1 MDGIIKLIQERGV
14 WVFLVGVITSIII
27 GIIKTPIKN
36 KVIPDGLDEEE
47 KTKRENIFDTV
58 AFFSTYIF
66 AFLGAMIYYLIINRS
81 FSILPIFSLSLPV
94 WTAQSMSYGI
104 WKKLGLKRFLELLL
118 KIFIKDKNKDGEITL
133 DEALAQVKDAYKN
146 GKLDLDT
153 LIKDATD
160 NAVENFDETV
170 AQAGQELDEAD
181 KVAVSEADPQVLE
194 TPPVSETKAEDES
207 QVVVNIS
214 KDVAVSKGKSIKF

>member
-170 AQAGQELDEAD
+170 AQAEQELDEAD
-181 KVAVSEADPQVLE
+181 KIAVSEADPQVLE

>member
-1 MDGIIKLIQERGV
+1 MDGIIKLIQEHGV
-14 WVFLVGVITSIII
+14 WVFLVGVITSLVI

-58 AFFSTYIF
+58 VFFSTYIF
-66 AFLGAMIYYLIINRS
+66 AFLGAIIYYLIINRS
-81 FSILPIFSLSLPV
+81 FSILPILSLSLPV
-94 WTAQSMSYGI
+94 WMAQSMSYGI
-104 WKKLGLKRFLELLL
+104 WKKLGLKRLLELLL
-118 KIFIKDKNKDGEITL
+118 KLFIKDKNNDGSISL
-133 DEALAQVKDAYKN
+133 DEALAQVKNAYKN

-160 NAVENFDETV
+160 NAVEGFDDTI
-170 AQAGQELDEAD
+170 AQVGQELDEAD
-181 KVAVSEADPQVLE
+181 KVTVNEADPKALE
-194 TPPVSETKAEDES
+194 ATPVSETKVEGES

>member
-1 MDGIIKLIQERGV
+1 MDGIIKLIQEHGV
-14 WVFLVGVITSIII
+14 WVFLVGVITSLVI

-36 KVIPDGLDEEE
+36 KAIPDSLEGEE

-58 AFFSTYIF
+58 VFFSTYVF
-66 AFLGAMIYYLIINRS
+66 AFLGALVYYLIINKT
-81 FSILPIFSLSLPV
+81 FSILPILSLSLSV
-94 WTAQSMSYGI
+94 WMAQSMSYGI
-104 WKKLGLKRFLELLL
+104 WKKLGLKRLLRLLL
-118 KIFIKDKNKDGEITL
+118 KLFIKDKNKDGRITL
-133 DEALAQVKDAYKN
+133 DEALAQVKKAYKK

-160 NAVENFDETV
+160 SAVENFDETI
-170 AQAGQELDEAD
+170 AQAGQELDGAD
-181 KVAVSEADPQVLE
+181 KVTVNEANSKALE
-194 TPPVSETKAEDES
+194 ATPVPETKAEDES

>member
-1 MDGIIKLIQERGV
+1 MDGIIKLIQEHGV

-36 KVIPDGLDEEE
+36 KVIPDSLDGEE
-47 KTKRENIFDTV
+47 KIKRENIFDTV
-58 AFFSTYIF
+58 TFFSTYIF
-66 AFLGAMIYYLIINRS
+66 AFLGAIVYYLIINRS
-81 FSILPIFSLSLPV
+81 FSILPILSLSLPI
-94 WTAQSMSYGI
+94 WMAQSMSYGI
-104 WKKLGLKRFLELLL
+104 WKKLGLKRLLGLLL
-118 KIFIKDKNKDGEITL
+118 KLFIKDKNNDGEVTL
-133 DEALAQVKDAYKN
+133 DEALAQVKNAYKN

-170 AQAGQELDEAD
+170 AQAGQELDEAN
-181 KVAVSEADPQVLE
+181 KVMVDEADPKALE
-194 TPPVSETKAEDES
+194 AIPVSETKAEDES

>member
-1 MDGIIKLIQERGV
+1 MDGIIKLIQEQGV

-36 KVIPDGLDEEE
+36 KVIPDSLNEEE
-47 KTKRENIFDTV
+47 KIKRENIFDTV
-58 AFFSTYIF
+58 TFFSTYIF
-66 AFLGAMIYYLIINRS
+66 AFLGAIVYYLIINRS
-81 FSILPIFSLSLPV
+81 FSILPILSLSLPI
-94 WTAQSMSYGI
+94 WMAQSMSYGI
-104 WKKLGLKRFLELLL
+104 WKKLGLKRLLGLLL
-118 KIFIKDKNKDGEITL
+118 KLFIKDKNNDGEITL

-146 GKLDLDT
+146 GKLDLNT

-160 NAVENFDETV
+160 NAVENFDETI

-181 KVAVSEADPQVLE
+181 KVTVNEVNQEALE
-194 TPPVSETKAEDES
+194 ATPVSESKIEDNDPI
-207 QVVVNIS
+207 VVNIS

>member
-1 MDGIIKLIQERGV
+1 MDGIIKLIQEHGV
-14 WVFLVGVITSIII
+14 WVFLVGVITSLVI

-58 AFFSTYIF
+58 VFFSTYIF
-66 AFLGAMIYYLIINRS
+66 AFLGAIIYYLIINRS
-81 FSILPIFSLSLPV
+81 FSILPILSLSLPV
-94 WTAQSMSYGI
+94 WMAQSMSYGI
-104 WKKLGLKRFLELLL
+104 WKKLGLKRLLELLL
-118 KIFIKDKNKDGEITL
+118 KLFIKDKNNDGSISL
-133 DEALAQVKDAYKN
+133 DEALAQVKNAYKN

-160 NAVENFDETV
+160 NAVEGFDDTI
-170 AQAGQELDEAD
+170 AQVGQELDEAD
-181 KVAVSEADPQVLE
+181 KITVNEVDPKALEA
-194 TPPVSETKAEDES
+194 TPVSETKAEGES

>member
-1 MDGIIKLIQERGV
+1 MDGIIKLIQENGV
-14 WVFLVGVITSIII
+14 WVFLVGVITSLVM

-36 KVIPDGLDEEE
+36 KVISDSFEGEE

-66 AFLGAMIYYLIINRS
+66 AFLGALVYYLIINKT
-81 FSILPIFSLSLPV
+81 FSIMPILSLSLPI
-94 WTAQSMSYGI
+94 WMAQSMSYGI
-104 WKKLGLKRFLELLL
+104 WKKLGLKRLLKLLL
-118 KIFIKDKNKDGEITL
+118 KLFIKDKNKDGEITL
-133 DEALAQVKDAYKN
+133 DEALAQVKNAYKN
-146 GKLDLDT
+146 GQLDLDT

-160 NAVENFDETV
+160 NAIENFDETI
-170 AQAGQELDEAD
+170 AQTGQGLDEAD
-181 KVAVSEADPQVLE
+181 KVTVNEADSKALE
-194 TPPVSETKAEDES
+194 ATPVSETKAEGES

>member
-118 KIFIKDKNKDGEITL
+118 KIFIKDKNRDGEITL

-160 NAVENFDETV
+160 NAVEGFDDTI
-170 AQAGQELDEAD
+170 AQAEQELDEAD
-181 KVAVSEADPQVLE
+181 KIAVSEADPQVLE
-194 TPPVSETKAEDES
+194 TPSVSETKAEDES

>member
-1 MDGIIKLIQERGV
+1 MDGIIKLIQEQGV

-36 KVIPDGLDEEE
+36 KVIPDSLDEEE

-58 AFFSTYIF
+58 TFFSTYIF
-66 AFLGAMIYYLIINRS
+66 AFLGAIVYYLIINRS
-81 FSILPIFSLSLPV
+81 FSILPILSLSLPI
-94 WTAQSMSYGI
+94 WMAQSMSYGI
-104 WKKLGLKRFLELLL
+104 WKKLGLKRLLGLLL
-118 KIFIKDKNKDGEITL
+118 KLFIKDKNNDGEITL
-133 DEALAQVKDAYKN
+133 DEALAQVKNAYKN

-181 KVAVSEADPQVLE
+181 KVMVNEADPKALE
-194 TPPVSETKAEDES
+194 ATPVSETKAEGES
-207 QVVVNIS
+207 QIVVNIS

>member
-1 MDGIIKLIQERGV
+1 MDGIIKLIQENGV
-14 WVFLVGVITSIII
+14 WVFLVGVITSLFM

-36 KVIPDGLDEEE
+36 KVISDSLEGEE

-66 AFLGAMIYYLIINRS
+66 AFLGALVYYLIINKT
-81 FSILPIFSLSLPV
+81 FSIMPILSLSLPI
-94 WTAQSMSYGI
+94 WMAQSMSYGI
-104 WKKLGLKRFLELLL
+104 WKKLGLKRLLKLLL
-118 KIFIKDKNKDGEITL
+118 KLFIKDKNKDGEITL
-133 DEALAQVKDAYKN
+133 DEALAQVKNAYKN
-146 GKLDLDT
+146 GQLDLDT

-160 NAVENFDETV
+160 NAIENFDETI
-170 AQAGQELDEAD
+170 AQTGQELDEAD
-181 KVAVSEADPQVLE
+181 KVTVSEADPKALE
-194 TPPVSETKAEDES
+194 TTPVSETKAEGEN

>member
-1 MDGIIKLIQERGV
+1 MDGIIKLIQEHGV

-36 KVIPDGLDEEE
+36 KVIPDGLDEAE
-47 KTKRENIFDTV
+47 KTKRGNIFDTV
-58 AFFSTYIF
+58 VFFSTYIF
-66 AFLGAMIYYLIINRS
+66 AFLGALVYYLIINRT
-81 FSILPIFSLSLPV
+81 FSILPILSLSLPV
-94 WTAQSMSYGI
+94 WMAQSMTYGI
-104 WKKLGLKRFLELLL
+104 WKKLGLKRLLELLL
-118 KIFIKDKNKDGEITL
+118 KLFIKDRNNDGSISL
-133 DEALAQVKDAYKN
+133 DEALAQVKNAYKN

-160 NAVENFDETV
+160 NAVENFDETI

-181 KVAVSEADPQVLE
+181 KVTVNEADPKALE
-194 TPPVSETKAEDES
+194 ATPVSESKAEDGG

>member
-1 MDGIIKLIQERGV
+1 MDGIIKLIQEQGV

-36 KVIPDGLDEEE
+36 KVIPDSLNEEE
-47 KTKRENIFDTV
+47 KIKRENIFDTV
-58 AFFSTYIF
+58 TFFSTYIF
-66 AFLGAMIYYLIINRS
+66 AFLGAIVYYLIINRS
-81 FSILPIFSLSLPV
+81 FSILPILSLSLPI
-94 WTAQSMSYGI
+94 WMAQSMSYGI
-104 WKKLGLKRFLELLL
+104 WKKLGLKRLLGLLL
-118 KIFIKDKNKDGEITL
+118 KLFIKDKNNDGEITL
-133 DEALAQVKDAYKN
+133 DEALAQVKNAYKN

-181 KVAVSEADPQVLE
+181 KVTVNEADPKALE
-194 TPPVSETKAEDES
+194 ATPVSETKAEGES
-207 QVVVNIS
+207 QIVVNIS

>member
-1 MDGIIKLIQERGV
+1 MDGIIKLIQENGV
-14 WVFLVGVITSIII
+14 WVFLVGVITSLVM

-36 KVIPDGLDEEE
+36 KVISDSLEGEE

-66 AFLGAMIYYLIINRS
+66 AFLGALVYYLIINKT
-81 FSILPIFSLSLPV
+81 FSIMPILSLSLPI
-94 WTAQSMSYGI
+94 WMAQSMSYGI
-104 WKKLGLKRFLELLL
+104 WKKLGLKRLLKLLL
-118 KIFIKDKNKDGEITL
+118 KLFIRDKNNDGSISL
-133 DEALAQVKDAYKN
+133 DEALAQVKNAYKN
-146 GKLDLDT
+146 GQLDLDT

-160 NAVENFDETV
+160 NAIENFDETI
-170 AQAGQELDEAD
+170 AQTGQELDEAD
-181 KVAVSEADPQVLE
+181 KVTVSEVDPKALE
-194 TPPVSETKAEDES
+194 ATPVSETKAEGES

>member
-1 MDGIIKLIQERGV
+1 MDGIIKLIQENGV
-14 WVFLVGVITSIII
+14 WVFLVGVITSLVM

-36 KVIPDGLDEEE
+36 KVISDSLEGEE

-66 AFLGAMIYYLIINRS
+66 AFLGALVYYLIINKT
-81 FSILPIFSLSLPV
+81 FSIMPILSLSLPI
-94 WTAQSMSYGI
+94 WMAQSMSYGI
-104 WKKLGLKRFLELLL
+104 WKKLGLKRLLKLLL
-118 KIFIKDKNKDGEITL
+118 KLFIKDKNKDGEITL
-133 DEALAQVKDAYKN
+133 DEALAQVKNAYKN
-146 GKLDLDT
+146 GQLDLDT

-160 NAVENFDETV
+160 NVIENFDETI
-170 AQAGQELDEAD
+170 AQTGQELDETD
-181 KVAVSEADPQVLE
+181 KVTVNEADPKALE
-194 TPPVSETKAEDES
+194 ATPVSETKAEGES

>member
-1 MDGIIKLIQERGV
+1 MDGIIKLIQENGV
-14 WVFLVGVITSIII
+14 WVFLVGVITSLVM

-36 KVIPDGLDEEE
+36 KVISDSLEGEE

-66 AFLGAMIYYLIINRS
+66 AFLGALVYYLIINKT
-81 FSILPIFSLSLPV
+81 FSIMPILSLSLPI
-94 WTAQSMSYGI
+94 WMAQSMSYGI
-104 WKKLGLKRFLELLL
+104 WKKLGLKRLLKLLL
-118 KIFIKDKNKDGEITL
+118 KLFIKDKNNDGSISL
-133 DEALAQVKDAYKN
+133 DEALAQVKNAYKN
-146 GKLDLDT
+146 GQLDLDT

-160 NAVENFDETV
+160 NVIENFDETI
-170 AQAGQELDEAD
+170 AQTGQELDETD
-181 KVAVSEADPQVLE
+181 KVTVNEADPKALE
-194 TPPVSETKAEDES
+194 ATPVSETKAEGES

>member
-1 MDGIIKLIQERGV
+1 MDGIIKLIQEHGV
-14 WVFLVGVITSIII
+14 WVFLVGVITSLVI

-36 KVIPDGLDEEE
+36 KVISDGLDEEE

-58 AFFSTYIF
+58 VFFSTYIF
-66 AFLGAMIYYLIINRS
+66 AFLGAIIYYLIINRS
-81 FSILPIFSLSLPV
+81 FSILPILSLSLPV
-94 WTAQSMSYGI
+94 WMAQSMSYGI
-104 WKKLGLKRFLELLL
+104 WKKLGLKRLLELLL
-118 KIFIKDKNKDGEITL
+118 KLFIKDKNNDGSISL
-133 DEALAQVKDAYKN
+133 DEALAQVKNAYKN

-160 NAVENFDETV
+160 NAVEGFDDTI
-170 AQAGQELDEAD
+170 AQVGQELDEAD
-181 KVAVSEADPQVLE
+181 KVTVNEADPKALE
-194 TPPVSETKAEDES
+194 ATPVSETKAEGES

>member
-118 KIFIKDKNKDGEITL
+118 KIFIKDKNRDGEITL

-170 AQAGQELDEAD
+170 AQAGQELDKAD
-181 KVAVSEADPQVLE
+181 KVKMDEGNQEALEATPVSEAKTEDNDPM
-194 TPPVSETKAEDES
+194 
-207 QVVVNIS
+207 VVNIS

>member
-1 MDGIIKLIQERGV
+1 MDGIIKLIQEHGV

-36 KVIPDGLDEEE
+36 KVIPDGLDEAE
-47 KTKRENIFDTV
+47 KTKRGNIFDTV
-58 AFFSTYIF
+58 VFFSTYIF
-66 AFLGAMIYYLIINRS
+66 AFLGALVYYLIINRT
-81 FSILPIFSLSLPV
+81 FSILPILSLSLPV
-94 WTAQSMSYGI
+94 WMAQSMTYGI
-104 WKKLGLKRFLELLL
+104 WKKLGLKRLLELLL
-118 KIFIKDKNKDGEITL
+118 KLFIKDKNNDGNISL
-133 DEALAQVKDAYKN
+133 DEALAQVKNAYKN

-160 NAVENFDETV
+160 NAVENFDETI

-181 KVAVSEADPQVLE
+181 KVTVNEANPKALE
-194 TPPVSETKAEDES
+194 ATPVSESKAEGDG

>member
-1 MDGIIKLIQERGV
+1 MDGIIKLIQENGV
-14 WVFLVGVITSIII
+14 WVFLVGVITSLFM

-36 KVIPDGLDEEE
+36 KVISDSLEGEE

-66 AFLGAMIYYLIINRS
+66 AFLGALVYYLIINKA
-81 FSILPIFSLSLPV
+81 FSIMPILSLSLPI
-94 WTAQSMSYGI
+94 WMAQSMSYGI
-104 WKKLGLKRFLELLL
+104 WKKLGLKRLLKLLL
-118 KIFIKDKNKDGEITL
+118 KLFIKDKNKDGEITL
-133 DEALAQVKDAYKN
+133 DEALAQVKNAYKN
-146 GKLDLDT
+146 GQLDLDT

-160 NAVENFDETV
+160 NAVENFDETI
-170 AQAGQELDEAD
+170 AQTGQELDETD
-181 KVAVSEADPQVLE
+181 KVTVNEVDPKALEA
-194 TPPVSETKAEDES
+194 TPVSETKAEGES

>member
-1 MDGIIKLIQERGV
+1 MDGIIKLIQEHGV
-14 WVFLVGVITSIII
+14 WVFLVGVITSLVI

-58 AFFSTYIF
+58 VFFSTYIF
-66 AFLGAMIYYLIINRS
+66 AFLGAIIYYLIINRS
-81 FSILPIFSLSLPV
+81 FSILPILSLSLPV
-94 WTAQSMSYGI
+94 WMAQSMSYGI
-104 WKKLGLKRFLELLL
+104 WKKLGLKRLLELLL
-118 KIFIKDKNKDGEITL
+118 KLFIKDKNNDGSISL
-133 DEALAQVKDAYKN
+133 DEALAQVKNAYKN

-160 NAVENFDETV
+160 NAVEGFDDTI
-170 AQAGQELDEAD
+170 AQVGQELDEAD
-181 KVAVSEADPQVLE
+181 KVTVNEADPKALE
-194 TPPVSETKAEDES
+194 ATPVSETKAEGES

>member
-1 MDGIIKLIQERGV
+1 MDGIIKLIQEHGV

-36 KVIPDGLDEEE
+36 KVIPDGLDEAE
-47 KTKRENIFDTV
+47 KTKRGNIFDTV
-58 AFFSTYIF
+58 VFFSTYIF
-66 AFLGAMIYYLIINRS
+66 AFLGALVYYLIINRT
-81 FSILPIFSLSLPV
+81 FSILPILSLSLPV
-94 WTAQSMSYGI
+94 WMAQSMTYGI
-104 WKKLGLKRFLELLL
+104 WKKLGLKRLLELLL
-118 KIFIKDKNKDGEITL
+118 KLFIKDKNNDGSISL
-133 DEALAQVKDAYKN
+133 DEALAQVKNAYKN

-160 NAVENFDETV
+160 NAVENFDETI

-181 KVAVSEADPQVLE
+181 KVTVNEADPKALGA
-194 TPPVSETKAEDES
+194 TPVSESKAEDGG

-214 KDVAVSKGKSIKF
+214 KDVAISKGKSIKF

>member
-1 MDGIIKLIQERGV
+1 MDGIIKLIQENGV
-14 WVFLVGVITSIII
+14 WVFLVGVITSLFM

-36 KVIPDGLDEEE
+36 KVISDSLEGEE

-66 AFLGAMIYYLIINRS
+66 AFLGALVYYLIINKA
-81 FSILPIFSLSLPV
+81 FSILPILSLSLPI
-94 WTAQSMSYGI
+94 WMAQSMSYGI
-104 WKKLGLKRFLELLL
+104 WKKLGLKRLLKLLL
-118 KIFIKDKNKDGEITL
+118 KLFIKDKNKDGNITL
-133 DEALAQVKDAYKN
+133 DEALAQVKNAYKN

-160 NAVENFDETV
+160 NAVENFDETI
-170 AQAGQELDEAD
+170 AQTGQELDETD
-181 KVAVSEADPQVLE
+181 KVTVNEADPKALE
-194 TPPVSETKAEDES
+194 VTSVSETKAEGES

>member
-1 MDGIIKLIQERGV
+1 MDGIIKLIQEHGV

-36 KVIPDGLDEEE
+36 KVISDGLNEGE
-47 KTKRENIFDTV
+47 KIKRENIFDTV
-58 AFFSTYIF
+58 TFFSTYIF
-66 AFLGAMIYYLIINRS
+66 AFLGAIVYYLIINRS
-81 FSILPIFSLSLPV
+81 FSILPILSLSLPI
-94 WTAQSMSYGI
+94 WMAQSMSYGI
-104 WKKLGLKRFLELLL
+104 WKKLGLKRLLELLL
-118 KIFIKDKNKDGEITL
+118 KLCIKDKNNDGEITL

-146 GKLDLDT
+146 GKLDLNT

-160 NAVENFDETV
+160 NAVENFDETI

-181 KVAVSEADPQVLE
+181 KVTVNEVNQEALE
-194 TPPVSETKAEDES
+194 ATPVSESKTEDNDPI
-207 QVVVNIS
+207 VVNIS

>member
-1 MDGIIKLIQERGV
+1 MDGIIKLIQEHGV
-14 WVFLVGVITSIII
+14 WVFLVGVITSLVI

-36 KVIPDGLDEEE
+36 KVIPDGLEEEE

-58 AFFSTYIF
+58 VFFSTYIF
-66 AFLGAMIYYLIINRS
+66 AFLGAIVYYLIINRS
-81 FSILPIFSLSLPV
+81 FSILPILSLSLPV
-94 WTAQSMSYGI
+94 WMAQSMSYGI
-104 WKKLGLKRFLELLL
+104 WKKLGLKRLLELLL
-118 KIFIKDKNKDGEITL
+118 KLFIKDKNNDGSISL
-133 DEALAQVKDAYKN
+133 DEALAQVKNAYKN

-160 NAVENFDETV
+160 NAVEGFDDTI
-170 AQAGQELDEAD
+170 AQVGQELDEAD
-181 KVAVSEADPQVLE
+181 KVTVNEVDPKVLE
-194 TPPVSETKAEDES
+194 ATPVSETKAEGES

>member
-1 MDGIIKLIQERGV
+1 MDGIIKLIQEHGV
-14 WVFLVGVITSIII
+14 WVFLVGVITSLVI

-36 KVIPDGLDEEE
+36 KAIPDSLEGEE

-58 AFFSTYIF
+58 VFFSTYIF
-66 AFLGAMIYYLIINRS
+66 AFLGALVYYLIINKT
-81 FSILPIFSLSLPV
+81 FSILPILSLSLSV
-94 WTAQSMSYGI
+94 WMAQSMSYGI
-104 WKKLGLKRFLELLL
+104 WKKLGLKRLLRLLL
-118 KIFIKDKNKDGEITL
+118 KLFIKDKNKDGRITL
-133 DEALAQVKDAYKN
+133 DEALAQVKKAYKK

-160 NAVENFDETV
+160 SAVENFDETI
-170 AQAGQELDEAD
+170 AQAGQELDGAD
-181 KVAVSEADPQVLE
+181 KVTVNEANSKALEATPVL
-194 TPPVSETKAEDES
+194 ETKAEDES

>member
-1 MDGIIKLIQERGV
+1 MDGIIKLIQENGV
-14 WVFLVGVITSIII
+14 WVFLVGVITSLVM

-36 KVIPDGLDEEE
+36 KVISDSLEGEE

-66 AFLGAMIYYLIINRS
+66 AFLGALVYYLIINKA
-81 FSILPIFSLSLPV
+81 FSIMPILSLSLPI
-94 WTAQSMSYGI
+94 WMAQSMSYGI
-104 WKKLGLKRFLELLL
+104 WKKLGLKRLLKLLL
-118 KIFIKDKNKDGEITL
+118 KLFIKDKNKDGEITL
-133 DEALAQVKDAYKN
+133 DEALAQVKNAYKN
-146 GKLDLDT
+146 GQLDLDT

-160 NAVENFDETV
+160 NAIENFDETI
-170 AQAGQELDEAD
+170 AQTGQELDEVD
-181 KVAVSEADPQVLE
+181 KVMVNEVDPKALEA
-194 TPPVSETKAEDES
+194 TPVSETKAEGES

>member
-1 MDGIIKLIQERGV
+1 MDGIIKLIQENGV
-14 WVFLVGVITSIII
+14 WVFLVGVITSLVM

-36 KVIPDGLDEEE
+36 KVISDSLEGEE

-66 AFLGAMIYYLIINRS
+66 AFLGALVYYLIINKT
-81 FSILPIFSLSLPV
+81 FSIMPILSLSLPI
-94 WTAQSMSYGI
+94 WMAQSMSYGI
-104 WKKLGLKRFLELLL
+104 WKKLGLKRLLKLLL
-118 KIFIKDKNKDGEITL
+118 KLFIKDKNNDGSISL
-133 DEALAQVKDAYKN
+133 DEALAQVKNAYKD

-160 NAVENFDETV
+160 NAVENFDEAI
-170 AQAGQELDEAD
+170 AQTGQKLDEAD
-181 KVAVSEADPQVLE
+181 KVTVNEADPKALE
-194 TPPVSETKAEDES
+194 ATPISETKAEGES

>member
-1 MDGIIKLIQERGV
+1 MDGIIKLIQEHGV

-36 KVIPDGLDEEE
+36 KVIPDGLDEAE
-47 KTKRENIFDTV
+47 KTKRGNIFDTV
-58 AFFSTYIF
+58 VFFSTYIF
-66 AFLGAMIYYLIINRS
+66 AFLGALVYYLIINRT
-81 FSILPIFSLSLPV
+81 FSILPILSLSLPV
-94 WTAQSMSYGI
+94 WMAQSMTYGI
-104 WKKLGLKRFLELLL
+104 WKKLGLKRLLELLL
-118 KIFIKDKNKDGEITL
+118 KLFIKDKNNDGNISL
-133 DEALAQVKDAYKN
+133 DEALAQVKNAYKN

-160 NAVENFDETV
+160 NAVENFDETI

-181 KVAVSEADPQVLE
+181 KVTVNEADPKALE
-194 TPPVSETKAEDES
+194 ATPVSESKAEDEG

>member
-1 MDGIIKLIQERGV
+1 MDGIIKLIQEHGV

-36 KVIPDGLDEEE
+36 KVIPDGLNEGE
-47 KTKRENIFDTV
+47 KIKRENIFDTV
-58 AFFSTYIF
+58 TFFSTYIF
-66 AFLGAMIYYLIINRS
+66 AFLGAIVYYLIINRS
-81 FSILPIFSLSLPV
+81 FSILPILSLSLPI
-94 WTAQSMSYGI
+94 WMAQSMSYGI
-104 WKKLGLKRFLELLL
+104 WKKLGLKRLLELLL
-118 KIFIKDKNKDGEITL
+118 KLCIKDKNNDGEITL

-146 GKLDLDT
+146 GKLDLNT

-160 NAVENFDETV
+160 NAVENFDETI

-181 KVAVSEADPQVLE
+181 KVTVNEVNQEALE
-194 TPPVSETKAEDES
+194 ATPVSESKTEDNDPI
-207 QVVVNIS
+207 VVNIS